1 MNFELLELLYNIPEL
16 QDLSY
21 QIYRQMPEQTERNQY
36 VHAVWQ
42 ECEAVADPDI
52 QELLFRLEDAIHS
65 DAALQERA
73 SFFAWLYLGWGLAL
87 KMGA

>member
-21 QIYRQMPEQTERNQY
+21 HIYRQMPEQIEREKY
-36 VHAVWQ
+36 VHTVWQ

-52 QELLFRLEDAIHS
+52 QELLFRLEDAIHF
-65 DAALQERA
+65 DGALQERA
-73 SFFAWLYLGWGLAL
+73 SFFTGIYLGWGLSHSGL
-87 KMGA
+87 